1 MPTGGPRRAPDT
13 WASTTAATGPPR
25 LSRPCDLIDAGEPV
39 RHGASGP
46 VLSVAPPTV
55 PGMRLLHT
63 SDWHIGRSLHGTDL
77 LAEQEQVLGGLADV
91 VAAESVDVVLVA
103 GDVYARAVPSADA
116 QAVLSRVVARL
127 RRAGATVVLTPGN
140 HDSARRLGTF
150 SELLAVGGL
159 HVRAETPRLDEPVL
173 LSDGHG
179 DVAIY
184 GLPYL
189 EPEVARFEL
198 GLPDARSHEAVLAEA
213 MDRVRADLFL
223 RPGTRSVVLAHAFVG
238 GGQPSESER
247 DISVGGVDLVPAAVF
262 DGVDYVALGHLHRPQ
277 TLTPRLRYSGSPL
290 AYSFGEAGQQKQAWL
305 VELDATGLADVR
317 AAPLP
322 TPRPLTLLTGTLE
335 DLLSDPA
342 HAGAEQSFVSARLTD
357 AVRPTDPMRRLQA
370 RFPYCVHLEW
380 TGNTATGDGSS
391 YRERIRGLQDDEIVA
406 EFVRS
411 VRGVPAGPA
420 ERELLSRA
428 LRVADREAAAR

>member
-1 MPTGGPRRAPDT
+1 
-13 WASTTAATGPPR
+13 
-25 LSRPCDLIDAGEPV
+25 
-39 RHGASGP
+39 
-46 VLSVAPPTV
+46 
-55 PGMRLLHT
+55 MRLLHT

-91 VAAESVDVVLVA
+91 VTSEGVDVVLVA
-103 GDVYARAVPSADA
+103 GDVYDRAVPSADA
-116 QAVLSRVVARL
+116 TAVLSRVVARL

-159 HVRAETPRLDEPVL
+159 HVRAETARLDEPVL
-173 LSDGHG
+173 LADEHG
-179 DVAIY
+179 DVAVY

-198 GLPDARSHEAVLAEA
+198 GLGGRGTGTARSHEAVLAEA

-247 DISVGGVDLVPAAVF
+247 DISVGGVDLVPASVF

-305 VELDATGLADVR
+305 VDLDDTGLTEVR
-317 AAPLP
+317 AVPLP
-322 TPRPLTLLTGTLE
+322 TPRALTVLTGVLE

-342 HAGAEQSFVSARLTD
+342 LAGVEEHFVSARLTD
-357 AVRPTDPMRRLQA
+357 PVRPTDPMRRLQG
-370 RFPYCVHLEW
+370 RFPHCVHLEW
-380 TGNTATGDGSS
+380 AGSTAGADARS
-391 YRERIRGLQDDEIVA
+391 YQEMLRGRSDIEVVG
-406 EFVRS
+406 EFVSR
-411 VRGVPAGPA
+411 VRAVPATPA
-420 ERELLSRA
+420 ERDLLGRA
-428 LRVADREAAAR
+428 LAAAARAEVDA